1 MGGGQSKPKKQVVV
15 REVSQIDKAV
25 LDLKVSRDRLNRYKK
40 KLYLDTDKLYQKAK
54 NLKEKNETRAAL
66 GLLRLRKMKQKEV
79 DNIDSQL
86 LSIQTMISNIQ
97 TKEQEV
103 EVLAALRS
111 GKNALEKLH
120 SENTLDDVLQLM
132 EEIEEQN
139 ELEREINAAL
149 VSTGE
154 TLTGIE
160 EEDLEIELQKLMGGA
175 DEVAVET
182 NVDDKIDLPVA
193 PTEKLPLVEKP
204 VSETKQ
210 EQPARV
216 AIAS

>member
-1 MGGGQSKPKKQVVV
+1 MGGGQSKPKKIV
-15 REVSQIDKAV
+15 REVSQIDRAV

-40 KLYLDTDKLYQKAK
+40 RLYLDSEKLYNKAK
-54 NLKEKNETRAAL
+54 AFKEKNETRAAL
-66 GLLRLRKMKQKEV
+66 GLLKLRKMKQKEV

-86 LSIQTMISNIQ
+86 ISIQTMISNIQ

-120 SENTLDDVLQLM
+120 NENTLDDVLKLM

-139 ELEREINAAL
+139 EIEREINDAL

-154 TLTGIE
+154 SLTGIE
-160 EEDLEIELQKLMGGA
+160 EEDLELELQKLMGGA
-175 DEVAVET
+175 ISEVSLETPVDE
-182 NVDDKIDLPVA
+182 KIELPVA
-193 PTEKLPLVEKP
+193 PTDKLPQVQKP
-204 VSETKQ
+204 VQETEQ

>member
-1 MGGGQSKPKKQVVV
+1 MGGGSSKPKNIV
-15 REVSQIDKAV
+15 REVSQIDRAI

-40 KLYLDTDKLYQKAK
+40 KLYLDSEKLFLKAK
-54 NLKEKNETRAAL
+54 TFKEKNETRAAL
-66 GLLRLRKMKQKEV
+66 GLLKLRKMKQKEV

-86 LSIQTMISNIQ
+86 ISIQTMISNIQ

-120 SENTLDDVLQLM
+120 SENTLDDVLKLM
-132 EEIEEQN
+132 EEVEEQN
-139 ELEREINAAL
+139 EIEREINDAL

-154 TLTGIE
+154 SLTGIE
-160 EEDLEIELQKLMGGA
+160 EEDLELELQMLMGG
-175 DEVAVET
+175 EGKVAVET
-182 NVDDKIDLPVA
+182 QRVDEKMELPVA
-193 PTEKLPLVEKP
+193 PSDKLPEIQTP
-204 VSETKQ
+204 VKETTKQ
-210 EQPARV
+210 EQHARV

>member
-1 MGGGQSKPKKQVVV
+1 MGGGPSKPKKVV
-15 REVSQIDKAV
+15 REVSQIDRAI

-40 KLYLDTDKLYQKAK
+40 KLYLDSEKLFLKAK
-54 NLKEKNETRAAL
+54 TFKEKNETRAAL
-66 GLLRLRKMKQKEV
+66 GLLKLRKMKQKEV

-86 LSIQTMISNIQ
+86 ISIQTMISNIQ
-97 TKEQEV
+97 TKEQEA

-120 SENTLDDVLQLM
+120 SENTLDDVLKLM
-132 EEIEEQN
+132 EEVEEQN
-139 ELEREINAAL
+139 EIEREINDAL

-154 TLTGIE
+154 SLTGIE
-160 EEDLEIELQKLMGGA
+160 EEDLELELQMLMGG
-175 DEVAVET
+175 EGKVAVET
-182 NVDDKIDLPVA
+182 QRVDEKMELPVA
-193 PTEKLPLVEKP
+193 PSDKLPELQKP
-204 VSETKQ
+204 VKETTKQ

>member
-1 MGGGQSKPKKQVVV
+1 MGGGQSKPKKIV
-15 REVSQIDKAV
+15 REVSQIDRAV

-40 KLYLDTDKLYQKAK
+40 RLYLDSEKLYNKAK
-54 NLKEKNETRAAL
+54 AFKEKNETRAAL
-66 GLLRLRKMKQKEV
+66 GLLKLRKMKQKEV

-86 LSIQTMISNIQ
+86 ISIQTMISNIQ

-120 SENTLDDVLQLM
+120 NENTLDDVLKLM

-139 ELEREINAAL
+139 EIEREINDAL

-154 TLTGIE
+154 SLTGIE
-160 EEDLEIELQKLMGGA
+160 EEDLELELQKLMGGA
-175 DEVAVET
+175 ISEVSLETPVDE
-182 NVDDKIDLPVA
+182 KIELPVA
-193 PTEKLPLVEKP
+193 PTDKLPQVQKP
-204 VSETKQ
+204 VQETKQ